1 MSIPRLRLDLRC
13 RCLVAEGDLDF
24 DLTSRNWRSKNGV
37 DQRNVSFGLW
47 RLTTLHSPPAPIWL
61 TFWLAIRDGLNLIF
75 VDHVAISRNF
85 LIMLRFH
92 EIFLFVKIFV
102 FLFCFAQYW
111 FYFSEFIV
119 LSLFLLKM
127 IWVLFFPFYFSF
139 KSLKISLFFPFF

>member
-1 MSIPRLRLDLRC
+1 MSVPRLRLDLRC

-75 VDHVAISRNF
+75 VDHVAISRDF

-92 EIFLFVKIFV
+92 EIFLFIKISV

-111 FYFSEFIV
+111 FYFSEFNCHCRISFDF
-119 LSLFLLKM
+119 LSVCLKWSEFCSFLFIFLSK
-127 IWVLFFPFYFSF
+127 V
-139 KSLKISLFFPFF
+139 

>member
-1 MSIPRLRLDLRC
+1 MSVPRLRLDLRC

-37 DQRNVSFGLW
+37 DQRNVSFGRW

-61 TFWLAIRDGLNLIF
+61 TFWLAIRDGLKLIF
-75 VDHVAISRNF
+75 VDHVAISRDF

-92 EIFLFVKIFV
+92 EIFLFIKIFL

-111 FYFSEFIV
+111 FYFSVYNGLCRISFSFC
-119 LSLFLLKM
+119 LSAYI
-127 IWVLFFPFYFSF
+127 IWVLFFSF
-139 KSLKISLFFPFF
+139 FFDQKF

>member
-1 MSIPRLRLDLRC
+1 MSVPRLRLDLRC

-75 VDHVAISRNF
+75 VDHVAISRDF

-92 EIFLFVKIFV
+92 EIFLFKFSFSFFVLHNIDIDSILMSSTVLEELHLISV
-102 FLFCFAQYW
+102 FLSVC
-111 FYFSEFIV
+111 
-119 LSLFLLKM
+119 LN
-127 IWVLFFPFYFSF
+127 
-139 KSLKISLFFPFF
+139 